1 MLILLTADIR
11 ARILYHFEHW
21 SALMKTTFGQF
32 TSFMTNLKKTL
43 QKYAPDLEPSTVA
56 LWFDALNQIEVEEL
70 RYIYKHCI
78 DNLDAFPSIK
88 QIRELSQRNVDDGLP
103 KDPLRALIESASRN
117 PSDIHPCVNDL
128 AERLGGWR
136 VIGQWPIDSYDYKR
150 KHVNEMWEKIR
161 YEISIGTKP
170 TVIDRIQFAQSKIPE
185 RNGDIAAT
193 LLLEVANAEKGIQ
206 QIPVFEDPMNRTDE
220 GMNQISQELAAIRSS
235 IRTYSKKPSMCN

>member
-1 MLILLTADIR
+1 
-11 ARILYHFEHW
+11 
-21 SALMKTTFGQF
+21 MKTTFGQF

-43 QKYAPDLEPSTVA
+43 PKYAPDLEPSTVA

-150 KHVNEMWEKIR
+150 KHVTELWEKIK
-161 YEISIGTKP
+161 YEFSTGSKP
-170 TVIDRIQFAQSKIPE
+170 TVIDRIQFAPSKIPE
-185 RNGDIAAT
+185 RNGNIAAT
-193 LLLEVANAEKGIQ
+193 LLLETENAEKGIETVLDFQ
-206 QIPVFEDPMNRTDE
+206 EPMNRTDD
-220 GMNQISQELAAIRSS
+220 GMRIINADLAQLRAS
-235 IRTYSKKPSMCN
+235 IRVYKK

>member
-1 MLILLTADIR
+1 
-11 ARILYHFEHW
+11 
-21 SALMKTTFGQF
+21 MKTTFGQF

-43 QKYAPDLEPSTVA
+43 PKYAPDLEPSTVA

-117 PSDIHPCVNDL
+117 PSDIHPSVNDL
-128 AERLGGWR
+128 AERLGGWK
-136 VIGQWPIDSYDYKR
+136 VIGQWPIDSYDHKR

-161 YEISIGTKP
+161 YETSIGTKP
-170 TVIDRIQFAQSKIPE
+170 VVTDRIQIAQSKIYE

-193 LLLEVANAEKGIQ
+193 LLLETENAEKGIETVLDFQ
-206 QIPVFEDPMNRTDE
+206 EPMNRTDD
-220 GMNQISQELAAIRSS
+220 GMRFINADLAQLRAS
-235 IRTYSKKPSMCN
+235 IRVYKK

>member
-1 MLILLTADIR
+1 
-11 ARILYHFEHW
+11 
-21 SALMKTTFGQF
+21 MKTTFGQF

-43 QKYAPDLEPSTVA
+43 PKYAPELEQSTVA
-56 LWFDALNQIEVEEL
+56 LWFDALSQIEVEEL

-88 QIRELSQRNVDDGLP
+88 QIRELSQRNVNDGLP

-117 PSDIHPCVNDL
+117 PADIHPSVNDL
-128 AERLGGWR
+128 AERLGGWK

-161 YEISIGTKP
+161 YEISIGHKP
-170 TVIDRIQFAQSKIPE
+170 TVIDRIQFAPSKIPE

-193 LLLEVANAEKGIQ
+193 LLLETENAEKGIETVLDFQ
-206 QIPVFEDPMNRTDE
+206 EPMNRTDE
-220 GMNQISQELAAIRSS
+220 GMNKINAELAQLRAS
-235 IRTYSKKPSMCN
+235 IRVYKK

>member
-1 MLILLTADIR
+1 MATRIEFGKFMVHLQTA
-11 ARILYHFEHW
+11 LP
-21 SALMKTTFGQF
+21 
-32 TSFMTNLKKTL
+32 
-43 QKYAPDLEPSTVA
+43 KYAPDVSKQYVVDV
-56 LWFDALNQIEVEEL
+56 WFDALNQIEVEEL

-78 DNLDAFPSIK
+78 DNLDAFPAIK

-117 PSDIHPCVNDL
+117 PSDIHPSVNDL
-128 AERLGGWR
+128 AERLGGWK
-136 VIGQWPIDSYDYKR
+136 VIGQWPIDSYDHKR

-161 YEISIGTKP
+161 YETSIGTKP
-170 TVIDRIQFAQSKIPE
+170 VVTDRIQIAQSKIYE

-206 QIPVFEDPMNRTDE
+206 PIPVFEDPMNRTDE
-220 GMNQISQELAAIRSS
+220 GMNQINQELAALRAS

>member
-1 MLILLTADIR
+1 MATRIEFGKFMVHMQTA
-11 ARILYHFEHW
+11 LP
-21 SALMKTTFGQF
+21 
-32 TSFMTNLKKTL
+32 
-43 QKYAPDLEPSTVA
+43 KYAPDVSQQYVVDV
-56 LWFDALNQIEVEEL
+56 WFDALSQIEVEEL

-88 QIRELSQRNVDDGLP
+88 LIRELSQRNVNDGLP

-117 PSDIHPCVNDL
+117 PSGIHPSVNDL
-128 AERLGGWR
+128 AERLGGWK

-170 TVIDRIQFAQSKIPE
+170 TVIDRIQFAPSKIPE

-193 LLLEVANAEKGIQ
+193 LLLETENAEKGIETVLDFQ
-206 QIPVFEDPMNRTDE
+206 EPMNRTDD
-220 GMNQISQELAAIRSS
+220 GLRIINAELAQLRAS
-235 IRTYSKKPSMCN
+235 IRVYKK

>member
-1 MLILLTADIR
+1 MATRIEFGKFMVHLQTA
-11 ARILYHFEHW
+11 LP
-21 SALMKTTFGQF
+21 
-32 TSFMTNLKKTL
+32 
-43 QKYAPDLEPSTVA
+43 KYAPDVSKQYVVDV
-56 LWFDALNQIEVEEL
+56 WFDALNQIEVEEL

-117 PSDIHPCVNDL
+117 PSDIHPSVNDL
-128 AERLGGWR
+128 AERLGGWK

-161 YEISIGTKP
+161 YEISIGNKP
-170 TVIDRIQFAQSKIPE
+170 VVTDRIQIAQSKIYE

-206 QIPVFEDPMNRTDE
+206 PIPVFEDPMNRTDE
-220 GMNQISQELAAIRSS
+220 GMNQINQELAAIRAS
-235 IRTYSKKPSMCN
+235 IRIYSKKNSMCN

>member
-1 MLILLTADIR
+1 MATRIEFGKFMVHLQTA
-11 ARILYHFEHW
+11 LP
-21 SALMKTTFGQF
+21 
-32 TSFMTNLKKTL
+32 
-43 QKYAPDLEPSTVA
+43 KYAPDVSKQYVVDV
-56 LWFDALNQIEVEEL
+56 WFDALNQIEVEEL

-88 QIRELSQRNVDDGLP
+88 QIRELSQRNVNDGLP

-117 PSDIHPCVNDL
+117 PSDIHPSVNDL
-128 AERLGGWR
+128 AERLGGWK

-170 TVIDRIQFAQSKIPE
+170 VVTDRIQIAQSKIPE

-193 LLLEVANAEKGIQ
+193 LLLEIANAEKGIQ
-206 QIPVFEDPMNRTDE
+206 PIPVFEDPMNRTDE
-220 GMNQISQELAAIRSS
+220 GMNQINQELAALRAS